1 MNASPYRC
9 RCFKLVRHGEPMEEV
24 IEDVR
29 PPAAGE
35 VLVRILAAGVCHSD
49 VMLYEGFVDTGTGRK
64 IDLSR
69 GVAAPR
75 VLGHEIAGEVVAF
88 GEGAEAA
95 AQAQGVKIGDK
106 VVVFPW
112 IGCGN
117 CFYCN
122 ADQEPLCSNPRNLG
136 LQRDGGFSQYTMV
149 PDAKYLVPA
158 GNLPLEQAAPYACSG
173 LTAFA
178 ALKKLA
184 PFPTGEK
191 LLIIGAG
198 GVGLSGVRFARQ
210 ILGVSP
216 IVADIDQAKWPLA
229 MDAGAS
235 QTIDPRDPDAL
246 KAIAKAG
253 GVAGAVDFVG
263 TGDSFAM
270 GFNALRKGGKM
281 VSVGLI
287 GGATP
292 ITPAMLVFKSV
303 TLMGSMVGTV
313 GELRELIALANTG
326 VLPPLPVR
334 TMALDDANDVIAR
347 LHAGTFPGRAVLLP
361 AG

>member
-29 PPAAGE
+29 APAAGD
-35 VLVRILAAGVCHSD
+35 VLVRILAAGVCHSA
-49 VMLYEGFVDTGTGRK
+49 VMLYDGFVDAGSGRK

-75 VLGHEIAGEVVAF
+75 VLGHEIAGEVTAF
-88 GEGAEAA
+88 GEGAQAA
-95 AQAQGVKIGDK
+95 ALAQGVKLGDK
-106 VVVFPW
+106 VVVYPW

-117 CFYCN
+117 CFYCQGG
-122 ADQEPLCSNPRNLG
+122 QEPLCSNPRNLG
-136 LQRDGGFSQYTMV
+136 LQRDGGFSQFTMV
-149 PDAKYLVPA
+149 PDARYLVPA

-184 PFPTGEK
+184 PFPTGER

-198 GVGLSGVRFARQ
+198 GVGLSGIRFARQ

-216 IVADIDQAKWPLA
+216 IVADLDPAKCPLA
-229 MDAGAS
+229 IEAGAS
-235 QTIDPRDPDAL
+235 QTIDPRDADAL
-246 KAIAKAG
+246 KAIAKSG

-263 TGDSFAM
+263 TGESFAM
-270 GFNALRKGGKM
+270 GLNALRKGGKM

-292 ITPAMLVFKSV
+292 ITPAMLVFKAV

-313 GELRELIALANTG
+313 EELRELIALANTG
-326 VLPPLPVR
+326 VLPPLPVS
-334 TMALDDANDVIAR
+334 TLPLDQVNDVIHK
-347 LHAGTFPGRAVLLP
+347 LHEGRFPGRAVLLP